1 MPGRVAAFASEWV
14 AGFPSEWVAGFV
26 GIRRDACL
34 GEARVVA
41 RPWFHIT
48 RALCKGEARRRGVA
62 RRAGFGT
69 RLPFRNPR
77 PAFAPPPPEPGAG
90 SSRAVGWGKASAMPR
105 TLRGHGWG
113 KFRWAGGCGIGCG
126 RPGGPEAGCLAAG
139 SRADTPALQD
149 GGFDGEEAERR
160 EGGSSSAEP
169 AEPICGAERRRTV
182 IALPPEELRSAERVG
197 GRGAEPELFWR
208 GNGSEGEGGEQFGER
223 QQAIWGGGNCRHGGG

>member
-149 GGFDGEEAERR
+149 GGFDDDEAERR
-160 EGGSSSAEP
+160 EGGSSSASSLR
-169 AEPICGAERRRTV
+169 GAD
-182 IALPPEELRSAERVG
+182 LRGGKAPDRDGSTARVAPVG
-197 GRGAEPELFWR
+197 GAGGR
-208 GNGSEGEGGEQFGER
+208 EGGRAG
-223 QQAIWGGGNCRHGGG
+223 AALAG